1 MIDSY
6 EHTSN
11 PIAWMTYYDVM
22 FDVVTGGAGFI
33 GSHLIDTLVAQ
44 GNEVLVID
52 SLSSG
57 KKDTIARHIDSCK
70 VRFVQK
76 DLLDDGWQESIQ
88 GADRLFH
95 LAADPDVRQ
104 SAVNPEPTMQ
114 NNIMATYRV
123 LEAMRLRDI
132 PELVFTSTSTVYGD
146 ATVIPTPESYTPLEP
161 ISVYGASKLACE
173 ALISAYCHSFGMKA
187 WIFRFANIIG
197 SRSGHGVIIDFI
209 RKLEENP
216 AELEILGNGK
226 QTKSYLEVHE
236 CIAAMLFAVGHSRD
250 TVNTFNIGSEDWIDV
265 KSIAGIVAEEMH
277 LPLTKFR
284 FTGGERGWVGDVPK
298 MQLAIDRIKG
308 LRWKPQIGSRESVRT
323 AVRAM
328 LAERQRQQ

>member
-1 MIDSY
+1 MLPGRRKRLHGISIPARY
-6 EHTSN
+6 GLCKKTCW
-11 PIAWMTYYDVM
+11 A
-22 FDVVTGGAGFI
+22 TGGR
-33 GSHLIDTLVAQ
+33 
-44 GNEVLVID
+44 
-52 SLSSG
+52 
-57 KKDTIARHIDSCK
+57 IA
-70 VRFVQK
+70 V
-76 DLLDDGWQESIQ
+76 Q

-104 SAVNPEPTMQ
+104 SAVNPDPTMQ

-123 LEAMRLRDI
+123 LEAMRLHDV

-197 SRSGHGVIIDFI
+197 SRSGHGVITDFI
-209 RKLEENP
+209 QKLEENP
-216 AELEILGNGK
+216 AELEILGDGK

-236 CIAAMLFAVGHSRD
+236 CVAAMLFAVGHARE

-265 KSIAGIVAEEMH
+265 KSIAEIVTEEMH
-277 LPLTKFR
+277 LPSYEVQVHR
-284 FTGGERGWVGDVPK
+284 R
-298 MQLAIDRIKG
+298 
-308 LRWKPQIGSRESVRT
+308 
-323 AVRAM
+323 
-328 LAERQRQQ
+328 